1 MATINIYVSRVG
13 NSSNIKLQDSEGH
26 NPGND
31 NITTTVNTGDV
42 LVWQLDQNSG
52 LASLDGVR
60 MKSDSQNNLLV
71 NIIPSGTNQF
81 TATVVGTSPGVGKF
95 ETYQIGYKVPG
106 NGTIIWD
113 DPKLQMNN

>member
-13 NSSNIKLQDSEGH
+13 NSNNIKLQDSEGH

-52 LASLDGVR
+52 LLSLDGVQ
-60 MKSDSQNNLLV
+60 MKNDSPNNLLI
-71 NIIPSGTNQF
+71 NITQSGPNQF
-81 TATVVGTSPGVGKF
+81 TATVVGTSPGVGKI
-95 ETYQIGYKVPG
+95 ETYQVGYKVPG
-106 NGTIIWD
+106 GNTTIWD